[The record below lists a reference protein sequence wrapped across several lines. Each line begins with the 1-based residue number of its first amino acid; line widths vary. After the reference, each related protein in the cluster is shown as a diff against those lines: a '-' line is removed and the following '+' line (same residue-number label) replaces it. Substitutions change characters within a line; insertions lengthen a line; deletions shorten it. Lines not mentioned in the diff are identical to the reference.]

1 MKKFFNQKIS
11 PVIAF
16 VVVIVFGYFAISL
29 MDQVFE
35 EYASNELLAK
45 NTQPTA
51 NLDQILLFDIIV
63 ATITTDRRCLI
74 NPTQV

>member
-51 NLDQILLFDIIV
+51 NLD
-63 ATITTDRRCLI
+63 
-74 NPTQV
+74 